1 MIFHA
6 LMKPACRA
14 FPALMLVIPLLAAAQ
29 ESALRPWKDAQ
40 GRVIQAAF
48 VSTTADSVTLR
59 MADGKEHQ
67 IPLARLSAED
77 QAFVKNH
84 APSATPA
91 GAAPATAAPAA
102 PAAAAARVPVEKRV
116 WPANVLVPSRA
127 VEIQPV
133 EESAP
138 ARRFVY
144 RSEAFEFTSQ
154 AKLAGS
160 VMKEVARTFESTR
173 ALVTALPWGI
183 VCRPPEGMER
193 YQAALYETRN
203 DYIAA
208 GGPANSGGVY
218 SSGDKIF
225 KVPFPSI
232 GLEMRGK
239 TYFKNDNY
247 DGGTLIHEI
256 THQMMHNYLPF
267 LPKWVIEGTAEYT
280 EMIPYNAGKFR
291 TEAHKIGIRD
301 HVQEMQRRGYALD
314 IGSLETHMTMNRAT
328 WDGIADSEN
337 RAMGELYFRSV
348 LLVYFFCHLDGPE
361 GKKGQRFLRFMDA
374 VHGETEALRL
384 FFADPRVKR
393 FPDGR
398 FQYPKS
404 FPPPDMKPES
414 APFNH
419 LPILLDDR
427 GYSQIAKE
435 IAEAYR
441 SIGLKVNVN

>member
-1 MIFHA
+1 
-6 LMKPACRA
+6 MKPACRA

-40 GRVIQAAF
+40 GRVIQAAI

-91 GAAPATAAPAA
+91 GTAPATAAPAA
-102 PAAAAARVPVEKRV
+102 PAAAAARIPVEKRV

-301 HVQEMQRRGYALD
+301 HVQEMQKRGYALD

-404 FPPPDMKPES
+404 FPPPDMSSES
-414 APFNH
+414 APFKH

-427 GYSQIAKE
+427 GYPQIAKE
-435 IAEAYR
+435 IAEGYR
-441 SIGLKVNVN
+441 SIGLKVSVN

>member
-1 MIFHA
+1 
-6 LMKPACRA
+6 MKPALRC
-14 FPALMLVIPLLAAAQ
+14 LCLVLAAISALAQ
-29 ESALRPWKDAQ
+29 GASLRPWKDTQ
-40 GRVIQAAF
+40 GRIIQAAF
-48 VSTTADSVTLR
+48 VSATQDSVTIR

-67 IPLARLSAED
+67 IALARLSAED
-77 QAFVKNH
+77 QAFVRSQSPTVPTTT
-84 APSATPA
+84 AP
-91 GAAPATAAPAA
+91 
-102 PAAAAARVPVEKRV
+102 PAAAASGTSTRLPVEKRT
-116 WPANVLVPSRA
+116 WPDIVLVPSSA
-127 VEIQPV
+127 IEIQPI
-133 EESAP
+133 EESP
-138 ARRFVY
+138 ATRRFVY

-160 VMKEVARTFESTR
+160 VMKEVARTFEATR

-183 VCRPPEGMER
+183 VCRPPEGLER
-193 YQAALYETRN
+193 YQAALYETRQ

-208 GGPANSGGVY
+208 GGPENSGGVY

-239 TYFKNDNY
+239 TYYKNDNY

-291 TEAHKIGIRD
+291 TEAHKTGIRD
-301 HVQEMQRRGYALD
+301 HVQEMQRRGYTST
-314 IGSLETHMTMNRAT
+314 IGKLETHMTMNRAT
-328 WDGIADSEN
+328 WDGIADTEN

-348 LLVYFFCHLDGPE
+348 LVVYFFCHLDGPE

-374 VHGETEALRL
+374 VHGETEALRA

-398 FQYPKS
+398 FSYPKS
-404 FPPPDMKPES
+404 FPPPDMKSET
-414 APFNH
+414 APFKH
-419 LPILLDDR
+419 LALLLDER
-427 GYSQIAKE
+427 SYAQIAQE
-435 IAEAYR
+435 MAAAYK
-441 SIGLKVNVN
+441 SIGIKISVE

>member
-1 MIFHA
+1 
-6 LMKPACRA
+6 LN
-14 FPALMLVIPLLAAAQ
+14 
-29 ESALRPWKDAQ
+29 
-40 GRVIQAAF
+40 
-48 VSTTADSVTLR
+48 
-59 MADGKEHQ
+59 
-67 IPLARLSAED
+67 RL
-77 QAFVKNH
+77 
-84 APSATPA
+84 
-91 GAAPATAAPAA
+91 
-102 PAAAAARVPVEKRV
+102 PVEKRV
-116 WPANVLVPSRA
+116 WPENVLVSLRA
-127 VEIQPV
+127 IEIQPI

-160 VMKEVARTFESTR
+160 VMKEVARTFEATR
-173 ALVTALPWGI
+173 ALVTALPWGV
-183 VCRPPEGMER
+183 VCRPPEGLER
-193 YQAALYETRN
+193 YQAALYEKRN

-208 GGPANSGGVY
+208 GGPENSGGVY

-301 HVQEMQRRGYALD
+301 HAQEMQKRGYALD
-314 IGSLETHMTMNRAT
+314 IGNLETHMTMNRAT
-328 WDGIADSEN
+328 WDGIADTTN
-337 RAMGELYFRSV
+337 RAMAELYFRSV
-348 LLVYFFCHLDGPE
+348 LVLYFFSHLDGPE

-374 VHGETEALRL
+374 VHGDTEALRA

-398 FQYPKS
+398 FEYPTS
-404 FPPPDMKPES
+404 FPPPDMKPQT
-414 APFNH
+414 APFKH
-419 LPILLDDR
+419 LELLLDGR
-427 GYSQIAKE
+427 GYSQIAQE
-435 IAEAYR
+435 IVEGYK
-441 SIGLKVNVN
+441 SIGFKVSVN

>member
-1 MIFHA
+1 
-6 LMKPACRA
+6 MKFARRSLCIVTV
-14 FPALMLVIPLLAAAQ
+14 MLASFLDAQDAAP
-29 ESALRPWKDAQ
+29 RPWKDMQ
-40 GRVIQAAF
+40 GRIIQAVMVGA
-48 VSTTADSVTLR
+48 TADSVTLR
-59 MADGKEHQ
+59 MSDGKEHQ

-77 QAFVKNH
+77 QAFVK
-84 APSATPA
+84 SQTPA
-91 GAAPATAAPAA
+91 SVPSVAAPAPAA
-102 PAAAAARVPVEKRV
+102 SPTPVSSARIPVEKRV
-116 WPANVLVPSRA
+116 WPASVIVSSRA

-133 EESAP
+133 EESA
-138 ARRFVY
+138 ATRRFVY

>member
-14 FPALMLVIPLLAAAQ
+14 FPALMLAIPLLAAAQ

-40 GRVIQAAF
+40 GRVIQAAI

-91 GAAPATAAPAA
+91 GTAPATAAPAA
-102 PAAAAARVPVEKRV
+102 PAAAAARIPVEKRV
-116 WPANVLVPSRA
+116 WPASVLVSSRA

-301 HVQEMQRRGYALD
+301 HVQEMQKRGYALD

-374 VHGETEALRL
+374 VHGETEKLRL

-398 FQYPKS
+398 FQYPES

-414 APFNH
+414 APFKH

-427 GYSQIAKE
+427 GYPQIAKE
-435 IAEAYR
+435 IAEGYR
-441 SIGLKVNVN
+441 SIGLKVSVN